1 MPCFYVTSN
10 KDDYKQIPELQ
21 VCLADRAEKRTW
33 HIQVVN
39 RGGAR

>member
-1 MPCFYVTSN
+1 MPYYLTPK
-10 KDDYKQIPELQ
+10 KDDYNQIPELQ
-21 VCLADRAEKRTW
+21 VCIADRAEKRTW